1 MKIPHSTFHILHST
15 QKGFTLVELLV
26 ALGIFMLMTGAVLSN
41 YRGYNTNALFSNA
54 SEDIVLALRQA
65 QVYGVGVKKN
75 ITGICGGVSEFD
87 CSYGVYFSQGAN
99 SIIIFADADG
109 DRVYTPANDSLV
121 ETILWENSISILG
134 LSCDLF
140 ACVPTLA
147 NVTFKR
153 PSPDAF
159 IANASGQL
167 VSYGALSVTLQDA
180 NTGKTTIVK
189 ITNAGQI
196 SLQ

>member
-1 MKIPHSTFHILHST
+1 MNKRTSKFR
-15 QKGFTLVELLV
+15 GFTLIELLFSI
-26 ALGIFMLMTGAVLSN
+26 GIFTIMTGIVLAN

-75 ITGICGGVSEFD
+75 VTGICGGLSEFD

-99 SIIIFADADG
+99 SIIIFADADNNQ
-109 DRVYTPANDSLV
+109 VYTSLGDSIV
-121 ETILWENSISILG
+121 ETVSWGNSISITG
-134 LSCDLF
+134 LLCGTF
-140 ACVPTLA
+140 ACVPSTA

-159 IANASGQL
+159 IANSAG
-167 VSYGALSVTLQDA
+167 SYSALSVTLQDA
-180 NTGKTTIVK
+180 NTGKTAIVN